1 MVTKTLKGSYDAP
14 RRSYAVSLEN
24 YMGSGEEM
32 ISESQC
38 RTLKNLILQRVQEE
52 GERERFLA
60 NLPDMTRYDAE
71 ESIFNFLK
79 SSWS

>member
-1 MVTKTLKGSYDAP
+1 MILKTLRGSYDAP

-24 YMGSGEEM
+24 YMGDNEEM
-32 ISESQC
+32 ISDSQK
-38 RTLKNLILQRVQEE
+38 RIITNLVLQRVQEE

-60 NLPDMTRYDAE
+60 NLSDMTHADAE
-71 ESIFNFLK
+71 DSIFNLLK

>member
-24 YMGSGEEM
+24 YMGESEEM
-32 ISESQC
+32 ISDSQK
-38 RTLKNLILQRVQEE
+38 RTLTNLVLQRVQEE

-60 NLPDMTRYDAE
+60 NLPDMTHTDAE
-71 ESIFNFLK
+71 DSIFNLLR
-79 SSWS
+79 SNW